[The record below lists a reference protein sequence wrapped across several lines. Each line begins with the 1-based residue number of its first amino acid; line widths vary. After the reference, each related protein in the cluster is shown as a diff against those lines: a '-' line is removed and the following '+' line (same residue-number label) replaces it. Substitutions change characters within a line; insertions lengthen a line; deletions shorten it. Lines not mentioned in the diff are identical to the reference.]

1 VERDEAIRRQFDR
14 AAAAYGTSP
23 IFAQG
28 HDLALMVEAAAPT
41 AAMTVL
47 DVGCAAGHTALAFAP
62 HVRDVVGVDL
72 SADMLAEAAR
82 QAAARGIANVR
93 WEEAS
98 AAALPYADGTFDIVT
113 CRMVVHHFP
122 SLAPSLTE
130 MARVLKP
137 GGQCI
142 IVDIISPDDAALADF
157 INRVEVLRDPSH
169 SRDWTL
175 SEWDAAGKEI
185 GVPFAVVARWDLPL
199 DFADWTA
206 RQQTPPASVAQI
218 ETLFDTAPPEARHA
232 FSIVATPP
240 RSFHLWAAMLRGVRG
255 SRFEIRG
262 KEPESP

>member
-14 AAAAYGTSP
+14 AASAYGTSP

-28 HDLALMVEAAAPT
+28 HDLALMVETAAPT

-62 HVRDVVGVDL
+62 HVREVVGVDL
-72 SADMLAEAAR
+72 SRDMLAEAAR
-82 QAAARGIANVR
+82 QAAARGIANAR

-122 SLAPSLTE
+122 SLAPSLAE
-130 MARVLKP
+130 MARVLKS

-142 IVDIISPDDAALADF
+142 IVDIISPDDAALAAF
-157 INRVEVLRDPSH
+157 INHIEMLRDPSH

-175 SEWDAAGKEI
+175 SEWGAAGRQI

-206 RQQTPPASVAQI
+206 RQQTPPPSVAQL
-218 ETLFDTAPPEARHA
+218 ETLFDNASPEARQA
-232 FSIVATPP
+232 FAIVTTTP
-240 RSFHLWAAMLRGVRG
+240 RSFHLWAAMLKGVR
-255 SRFEIRG
+255 R
-262 KEPESP
+262 

>member
-1 VERDEAIRRQFDR
+1 MERDETIRRQFDR

-28 HDLALMVEAAAPT
+28 HDLALMVETAAPT
-41 AAMTVL
+41 ANMTVL

-62 HVRDVVGVDL
+62 HVREVVGVDL
-72 SADMLAEAAR
+72 SRDMLAEAAR
-82 QAAARGIANVR
+82 QAAARGIANAR

-98 AAALPYADGTFDIVT
+98 AAALPYADATFDIVT

-142 IVDIISPDDAALADF
+142 IVDIISPEDAALAAF
-157 INRVEVLRDPSH
+157 INQVEILRDPSH

-175 SEWDAAGKEI
+175 SEWDAVGREI
-185 GVPFAVVARWDLPL
+185 GVPFAVVARWELPL

-206 RQQTPPASVAQI
+206 RQQTPPASVAQL
-218 ETLFDTAPPEARHA
+218 EALFDRASSDAHRA
-232 FSIVATPP
+232 FSIVTTPP
-240 RSFHLWAAMLRGVRG
+240 RSFHLWAAMLRGVRQ
-255 SRFEIRG
+255 
-262 KEPESP
+262 